1 MKYIKK
7 SDVKLTGVR
16 PLNALHY
23 VDYAVF
29 SSVEEQKQFNLYP
42 TQAELKAKEAEI
54 YAGYVARAYMGDG
67 QTRDMAEP
75 EFAKLC
81 KREAEKYFDDIR
93 NQARKQLAKDA
104 TQTNKAFLVLHDMMY
119 KNGEI
124 LTTCVAAFDNAD
136 AVKEFFATH
145 DDQTDYVVDQD
156 GKRIFGKTLEERLNE
171 QTNQNDGLQA

>member
-7 SDVKLTGVR
+7 SDVKVTGAR

-23 VDYAVF
+23 EDYAVF
-29 SSVEEQKQFNLYP
+29 SSVEEYKQFNLYP
-42 TQAELKAKEAEI
+42 TKAELKSKEDEL
-54 YAGYVARAYMGDG
+54 YADYVARAHMGDG
-67 QTRDMAEP
+67 YTKDMAEP

-81 KREAEKYFDDIR
+81 KREAEKYFDDVR
-93 NQARKQLAKDA
+93 NQARKQIAKDA
-104 TQTNKAFLVLHDMMY
+104 TKTNKAFLVLHDMMY

-136 AVKEFFATH
+136 AVKEFLAAN
-145 DDQTDYVVDQD
+145 DKTDYVVDQD
-156 GKRIFGKTLEERLNE
+156 GKRIFGKTLEERQNE